1 MMKTDEWK
9 DDFIES
15 YVKIGVE
22 QGIERGIEKGDQQG
36 AARTKAQDV
45 LKVIDARKLKPTR
58 EQRAMVTA
66 DAGLD
71 KLDVWFDRA
80 LTAATAADIFKDDED

>member
-1 MMKTDEWK
+1 MKTDEWK

-15 YVKIGVE
+15 YVKIGVD
-22 QGIERGIEKGDQQG
+22 QGREEGREEG
-36 AARTKAQDV
+36 AAETKAQDV
-45 LKVIDARKLKPTR
+45 LKVIDARELKPTR

-71 KLDVWFDRA
+71 KLNRWFDRA
-80 LTAATAADIFKDDED
+80 LTAATAADIFQDED